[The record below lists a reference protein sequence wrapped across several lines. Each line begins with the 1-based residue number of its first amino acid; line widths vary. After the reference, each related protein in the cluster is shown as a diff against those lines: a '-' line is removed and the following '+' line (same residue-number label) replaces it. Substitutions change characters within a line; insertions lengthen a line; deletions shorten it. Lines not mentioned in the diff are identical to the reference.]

1 MSVEMEWLG
10 GNDYFAKAPNRA
22 GIKITWIDHGREM
35 KCPADS
41 DYPNGQDIDLGAG
54 AEWTC
59 LTELPYPAP
68 RRGQWKLECQKC
80 GLTALVTAA
89 SQRRDRAAS
98 KKCWPTRP
106 FGSNFSTVTA
116 FCSPR

>member
-68 RRGQWKLECQKC
+68 RCGQWKLECQKC

-89 SQRRDRAAS
+89 GRPDDPRSISVSRRGANDRQ
-98 KKCWPTRP
+98 PTR
-106 FGSNFSTVTA
+106 GA
-116 FCSPR
+116 RGAG